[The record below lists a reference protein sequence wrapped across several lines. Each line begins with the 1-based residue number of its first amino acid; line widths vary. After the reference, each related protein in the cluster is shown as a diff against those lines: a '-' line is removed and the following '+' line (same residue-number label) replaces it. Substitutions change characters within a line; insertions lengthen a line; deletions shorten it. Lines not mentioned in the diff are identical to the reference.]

1 MPRQS
6 TFADLDYSRK
16 KRQTRREMFLS
27 EMDVVVPWPTLLSC
41 IEPYYPKSGRRG
53 RQPMGL
59 ESMLRIYC
67 MQNWF
72 NLSDRQMEDAL
83 YEIESMR
90 RFGGFSSVT
99 DALPDETTIL
109 HFRHLLEK
117 HNLTVVLLDGINA
130 CLKDQGLLVS
140 KGTMVDASI
149 IHAPSSTKNQEQ
161 SRDPEMHQT
170 RKGKQWYFG
179 MKMHIGADVDSGA
192 VHTVEVTAA
201 NEADI
206 NLLPKLVREQDEVIF
221 GDAGYTSDEYKRGSC
236 KLGVR
241 WCVQDKRKP
250 GRNLS
255 ARQKQRNRK
264 HSSIRARVEHVFR
277 VIKRQFGFTRT
288 RYRGLMKNAVQVN
301 MLVGLANLYLLRRR
315 GQIKGNKDVK
325 RIVSWVVVQFEMFN
339 MRNKISS

>member
-1 MPRQS
+1 MPRQAS
-6 TFADLDYSRK
+6 FADLDYSRK
-16 KRQTRREMFLS
+16 KRQTRREVFLK
-27 EMDVVVPWPTLLSC
+27 EMEVVVPWAALLSH
-41 IEPYYPKSGRRG
+41 IEPHYPRSGRRG

-59 ESMLRIYC
+59 GSMLRIYC

-90 RFGGFSSVT
+90 RFAGFSGVT

-109 HFRHLLEK
+109 NFRHLLEK
-117 HNLTVVLLDGINA
+117 HNLTAVLLDEINA
-130 CLKDQGLLVS
+130 RLKDQGLLVS
-140 KGTMVDASI
+140 RGTMVDASI

-161 SRDPEMHQT
+161 GRDPQMHQT

-192 VHTVEVTAA
+192 VHSVTVTAA

-206 NLLPKLVREQDEVIF
+206 NVLPKLLREQDAVIF
-221 GDAGYTSDEYKRGSC
+221 GDAGYTSDEYKRGSRE
-236 KLGVR
+236 LGIR

-250 GRNLS
+250 GQNLS
-255 ARQKQRNRK
+255 SSQKKRNHK

-277 VIKRQFGFTRT
+277 VIKRQFGFTKT

-315 GQIKGNKDVK
+315 L
-325 RIVSWVVVQFEMFN
+325 MAA
-339 MRNKISS
+339 